1 MKSDLINYDIIII
14 GGGCVGSGIA
24 LDSTLRGYKVLLLEK
39 NDFASGASSK
49 SSKLI
54 HGGVRYLEKAIKE
67 LDGSQYNLVIEGL
80 EERFY
85 FLKNAPYFSKKLKI
99 NIPIYSYLNLIY
111 TFFGTFIYKLIAK
124 NKSLGKNHFLNKVV
138 SKLLFSNIKQ
148 ENLKG
153 IMSFYD
159 GTFLDFKM
167 VISLLQTA
175 FQNGAVVKNYCEVIE
190 FLYDENNKI
199 SGVKYFDKIENKSYE
214 INSKVIINATGAN
227 TDNMRILDDKD
238 SKEILA
244 LSSGIHIVVSKDIFN
259 INEGIL
265 IPNTSDGRVIFILPY
280 LNHFLI
286 GTTDNKTIYE
296 ENPKVKN
303 QEIDYL
309 LNEINKYFEKS
320 IKKEDILSSWSG
332 IRPLVKNENKNE
344 TQQLVREHIITTSK
358 NGLITIAG
366 GKWTTYRKMAEKL
379 VDFLVD
385 VKHLEK
391 QKDCETKKH
400 KLFGNS
406 SNEIELDKLMN
417 FYPISKATKESL
429 KTLYGSSCTQ
439 ILNIAN
445 EKDDF
450 ELINPN
456 LPYLKAEIA
465 YCITYEFVKKPIDFL
480 SRRIGLCYVN
490 KKSALDCVDIVC
502 EEMGNL
508 LSWDDELIQK
518 EKVECK
524 DYIYNFY

>member
-1 MKSDLINYDIIII
+1 MDTNNEKYDIIII

-24 LDSTLRGYKVLLLEK
+24 FDATLRGYKVLLLEK

-49 SSKLI
+49 SSKLV

-67 LDGSQYNLVIEGL
+67 LDRSQYNLVKEGL
-80 EERFY
+80 EERSY
-85 FLKNAPYFSKKLKI
+85 FLKNAPYICKKLKI

-124 NKSLGKNHFLNKVV
+124 NKTLGKNHFLNKVV
-138 SKLLFSNIKQ
+138 STLLFSNIKQ

-153 IMSFYD
+153 MLSFYD

-167 VISLLQTA
+167 VISVLQTA
-175 FQNGAVVKNYCEVIE
+175 LQNGAEVKNYCEVTE
-190 FLYDENNKI
+190 FLYDKNSKI
-199 SGVKYFDKIENKSYE
+199 CGVKYFDKIENKNYE
-214 INSKVIINATGAN
+214 LNSKVIINATGAN
-227 TDNMRILDDKD
+227 VDNMKTLDDKD

-244 LSSGIHIVVSKDIFN
+244 LSSGIHIVVSKDLFN
-259 INEGIL
+259 TKEGIL

-286 GTTDNKTIYE
+286 GTTDNITIYE
-296 ENPKVKN
+296 ENLKVKDE
-303 QEIDYL
+303 EIEYL
-309 LNEINKYFEKS
+309 LNEVNKYFEKA

-344 TQQLVREHIITTSK
+344 TQRLVREHIITTSK
-358 NGLITIAG
+358 NALISIVG
-366 GKWTTYRKMAEKL
+366 GKWTTYRKMAEDL
-379 VDFLVD
+379 VDFLINN
-385 VKHLEK
+385 KHLEK

-400 KLFGNS
+400 KLFGNG
-406 SNEIELDKLMN
+406 SNETELDKLMS

-465 YCITYEFVKKPIDFL
+465 YCITNEFVKKPIDFL
-480 SRRIGLCYVN
+480 SRRISISFVN
-490 KKSALDCVDIVC
+490 KKLALDCVDAVSDEI
-502 EEMGNL
+502 GNL
-508 LSWDDELIQK
+508 LFWDDEMLKK
-518 EKVECK
+518 EKFECK
-524 DYIYNFY
+524 EYINKNF

>member
-1 MKSDLINYDIIII
+1 MDTNNKKYDIIII

-24 LDSTLRGYKVLLLEK
+24 LDATLRGYKVLLLEK

-49 SSKLI
+49 SSKLV

-67 LDGSQYNLVIEGL
+67 LDSSQYNLVMEGL

-85 FLKNAPYFSKKLKI
+85 FLKNAPFFSKKLKI

-111 TFFGTFIYKLIAK
+111 TFFGTLIYKLIAK

-138 SKLLFSNIKQ
+138 STLLFSNIKQ
-148 ENLKG
+148 KNLKG
-153 IMSFYD
+153 MLSFYD

-175 FQNGAVVKNYCEVIE
+175 LQNGAEVKNYCEVRE
-190 FLYDENNKI
+190 FLYDENSKI
-199 SGVKYFDKIENKSYE
+199 CGVKYFDKIENETYE
-214 INSKVIINATGAN
+214 LNSKVIINATGAN
-227 TDNMRILDDKD
+227 ADNMRTLDDKD

-244 LSSGIHIVVSKDIFN
+244 LSSGIHIVVSKDLFN
-259 INEGIL
+259 IKEGIL

-286 GTTDNKTIYE
+286 GTTDNITIYE
-296 ENPKVKN
+296 ENPKAKN
-303 QEIDYL
+303 EEIEYL
-309 LNEINKYFEKS
+309 LNEVNKYFEKA

-344 TQQLVREHIITTSK
+344 TQRLVREHIITTSK
-358 NGLITIAG
+358 NGLITIVG
-366 GKWTTYRKMAEKL
+366 GKWTTYRKMAEDL

-385 VKHLEK
+385 NKYLEK

-400 KLFGNS
+400 KLFENS
-406 SNEIELDKLMN
+406 LNETELDKLMN

-445 EKDDF
+445 EKDNF

-456 LPYLKAEIA
+456 LPYLKAQIA

-480 SRRIGLCYVN
+480 SRRISLCFIN
-490 KKSALDCVDIVC
+490 KKLALDCVDAVC
-502 EEMGNL
+502 DEMGNL
-508 LSWDDELIQK
+508 LSWDEEMIIK
-518 EKVECK
+518 EKFECK
-524 DYIYNFY
+524 EYINKNF